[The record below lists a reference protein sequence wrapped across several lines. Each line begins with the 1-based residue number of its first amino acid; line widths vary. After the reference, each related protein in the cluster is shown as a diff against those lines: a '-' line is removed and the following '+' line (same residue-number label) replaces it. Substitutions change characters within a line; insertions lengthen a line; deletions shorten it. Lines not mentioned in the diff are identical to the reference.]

1 MSTGRALV
9 VLVGNSA
16 AYCHMGYS
24 HCLLGAK
31 PLGASKVLRFPG
43 PKSMRIVVVRGQ
55 TSSRTPFI
63 LSEVMTDVAR
73 GKVPLRFE
81 SAASLCDFKQ
91 PRSGPVFISLKLP
104 PSPKR
109 TGSAEDNGICDGR
122 VEARQGVPRGGG
134 GAGIS
139 SGISESARPGDGD
152 TTAAARGARPDAPP
166 DRWNARRLAH
176 FVTAARRGRG
186 RGGRGAPPAGA
197 ARRRDPV
204 RVERD
209 PVRHFFPARG
219 AVDVDIGSSTSDAG
233 ARIAG
238 RSCDSP
244 PTARR
249 GRARRA
255 VASALNRPPSA
266 SRPVKRD
273 RAASGF
279 PRDDVDLARALE
291 TAPVVAGPPRRR
303 PRGSR
308 GPGQPLF
315 RHPDARGGAGAG
327 FRSISTETTT
337 LARAP
342 RGAGDELA

>member
-1 MSTGRALV
+1 
-9 VLVGNSA
+9 
-16 AYCHMGYS
+16 
-24 HCLLGAK
+24 
-31 PLGASKVLRFPG
+31 
-43 PKSMRIVVVRGQ
+43 MRIVVARGQ
-55 TSSRTPFI
+55 ASSRTPFI
-63 LSEVMTDVAR
+63 LSEGMTDVAR
-73 GKVPLRFE
+73 GKVPLRLPC
-81 SAASLCDFKQ
+81 LCTLCEFKQ
-91 PRSGPVFISLKLP
+91 PRSGPVLISLKLP

-139 SGISESARPGDGD
+139 SEISESARPGDGD

-255 VASALNRPPSA
+255 VASAIEPAALGVSTGEARPRGFGLSPRRRRPRSRARNGVRRRRSATPSA
-266 SRPVKRD
+266 PGVTWTRKTNFSAPRRARGSGSRVSIDFDRGHD
-273 RAASGF
+273 ARARAARRRRRTS
-279 PRDDVDLARALE
+279 VDLIFP
-291 TAPVVAGPPRRR
+291 TWGPPRRVRRRKPR
-303 PRGSR
+303 P
-308 GPGQPLF
+308 L
-315 RHPDARGGAGAG
+315 
-327 FRSISTETTT
+327 
-337 LARAP
+337 
-342 RGAGDELA
+342 

>member
-1 MSTGRALV
+1 MRSSTP
-9 VLVGNSA
+9 
-16 AYCHMGYS
+16 M
-24 HCLLGAK
+24 
-31 PLGASKVLRFPG
+31 
-43 PKSMRIVVVRGQ
+43 
-55 TSSRTPFI
+55 
-63 LSEVMTDVAR
+63 
-73 GKVPLRFE
+73 
-81 SAASLCDFKQ
+81 
-91 PRSGPVFISLKLP
+91 
-104 PSPKR
+104 SPKR
-109 TGSAEDNGICDGR
+109 TGQKKKTSSNCNGICDGR

-139 SGISESARPGDGD
+139 SEISESARPGDGD

-176 FVTAARRGRG
+176 FVTAAREGRG

-291 TAPVVAGPPRRR
+291 TASVVAGPPRRR

-308 GPGQPLF
+308 GPGKPIF

-327 FRSISTETTT
+327 FRSISTGATT